1 MHRKAFAALCLSLV
15 FLFASVLAENAAE
28 AVETPAPVMTRD
40 PRAGVFQPTPSP
52 APKQTRPDVVMM
64 SFPSIDIEADTADV
78 WVYFP
83 NSPKNEGWYDLAF
96 TLWAAIPPEAIEE
109 GVETTVYTRANSET
123 GEKEEVIYAKLFTSG
138 LVPAGYCLQS
148 VTMNQPVPEG
158 SYSAILTAQPY
169 DAKTGEPMPNSGS
182 TYVTLNAVRSES
194 AAEAE
199 ETQAPVLTDGAQ

>member
-1 MHRKAFAALCLSLV
+1 MRARVLAFTALCLCLA
-15 FLFASVLAENAAE
+15 FLSALAED
-28 AVETPAPVMTRD
+28 AVEPVGAPAPAMTRD
-40 PRAGVFQPTPSP
+40 PRAGVFQPTPTP
-52 APKQTRPDVVMM
+52 VPKQTRPDVVMM

-83 NSPKNEGWYDLAF
+83 NSEKNEGWYDLAF

-109 GVETTVYTRANSET
+109 GVETTVHTRANSET
-123 GEKEEVIYAKLFTSG
+123 GEEEEVIYAKLFTSG

-169 DAKTGEPMPNSGS
+169 DAKTGQPMPNSGS
-182 TYVTLNAVRSES
+182 TFVTLNAIRPKP
-194 AAEAE
+194 ADEAE
-199 ETQAPVLTDGAQ
+199 TEPETER